1 MRIPTYTART
11 QRTSDMPGKRF
22 SVRKNAEPF
31 VRAELAKGEVAA
43 SLLDTAGEFAIQR
56 RDMIASQQFNQAA
69 LQIEEEMRDAMLD
82 LSKEQDFTN
91 VLDGK
96 NLWGQRMDRIRRDII
111 KTVQLPSLQKKLTH
125 EFNLSEVTNRF
136 KLKSVID
143 QKIVAGDQ
151 ATLARR
157 TENTANKYKTLSGQ
171 IKDYDIDMA
180 KLRTTYDAG
189 INKGRYNKDTVD
201 NLFSVMKKDIATS
214 VVAEYV
220 GSNPLRA
227 LDLQDSL
234 EQYYAK
240 GDAKF
245 LPQLDVGGEYTM
257 HTLLNLSGQD
267 ALDVL
272 TSIADDATKLSN
284 LRDKAEKREEEI
296 FQAGIETL
304 KNRWNYFELPNKK
317 EQTFVQNELSPTDS
331 AIPGVEKFFENDPD
345 GIITGEQIQNFIVEA
360 LGQANEIDDQFR
372 KNVEEEEAVS
382 SIPYADKSESSALGF
397 LDTANFEGTLTI
409 SLLNIYKNKL
419 SREDYLRYRTIIS
432 TKKDAEIALQS
443 QLADEATAALLKE
456 LSNSEKF
463 ALSEFRYDAQS
474 TDDPEIQ
481 RAKQASFHN
490 VQMSL
495 LDLEY
500 DVVNLSDDDFV
511 AKYNEPKSVSL
522 IRKKRK
528 EFIDDQDEI
537 FLRGVMIDYTNYITG
552 DTDVKFARQTGL
564 KLPLAAELKNK
575 NPISVLNAWYATQE
589 DNAKNQETYSFI
601 RSILV
606 GFSAQGLYEVPAE

>member
-11 QRTSDMPGKRF
+11 QRTNDMPGKRF
-22 SVRKNAEPF
+22 NVRKNAEPF

-96 NLWGQRMDRIRRDII
+96 NLWGQRMDKIRRDIV
-111 KTVQLPSLQKKLTH
+111 KTVQMPSLQKKLTH

-143 QKIVAGDQ
+143 QKIIAGDQ
-151 ATLARR
+151 ATLARL
-157 TENTANKYKTLSGQ
+157 TENIANKRKTLSGQ

-180 KLRTTYDAG
+180 NLRTKYNAG
-189 INKGRYNKDTVD
+189 IKQGRYNKDTVD
-201 NLFSVMKKDIATS
+201 NAFSVMKKDIATS

-227 LDLQDSL
+227 LDLMDSL

-257 HTLLNLSGQD
+257 HTLLNISGED

-284 LRDKAEKREEEI
+284 LREKKKKRDEEI

-317 EQTFVQNELSPTDS
+317 TETFVQNELSPTDK
-331 AIPGVEKFFENDPD
+331 AIPGVEEFFKNDPD
-345 GIITGEQIQNFIVEA
+345 GVITGEQIQNFIVDA

-382 SIPYADKSESSALGF
+382 SIPYADESESTALGY

-409 SLLNIYKNKL
+409 SLLRSYKNKL
-419 SREDYLRYRTIIS
+419 SREDYLRYQNIIS
-432 TKKDAEIALQS
+432 TKKDAQIALDS
-443 QLADEATAALLKE
+443 QLADDATAALLKE
-456 LSNSEKF
+456 LRNAEKY
-463 ALSEFRYDAQS
+463 AQSEFRYDEKS
-474 TDDPEIQ
+474 TDDPELQ

-500 DVVNLSDDDFV
+500 DVVNLSDEKFLE
-511 AKYNEPKSVSL
+511 KYNEPKSVSL

-537 FLRGVMIDYTNYITG
+537 FLRNVLIDYTQFITG
-552 DTDVKFARQTGL
+552 DTDVSFAREKGL
-564 KLPLAAELKNK
+564 KLPLAAELKSK

-589 DNAKNQETYSFI
+589 DNAANQETYSYI
-601 RSILV
+601 RSFLV
-606 GFSAQGLYEVPAE
+606 GYSAQGLFEVPAE

>member
-11 QRTSDMPGKRF
+11 QRTNDMPGKRF

-43 SLLDTAGEFAIQR
+43 ALLDTAGEFAIQR

-96 NLWGQRMDRIRRDII
+96 NLWGQRMDKIRRDII
-111 KTVQLPSLQKKLTH
+111 KTVQMPSLQKKLTH

-143 QKIVAGDQ
+143 QKIIAGEQ
-151 ATLARR
+151 ATLARL
-157 TENTANKYKTLSGQ
+157 TENIANKRKTLSGQ

-180 KLRTTYDAG
+180 NLRTKYDAG
-189 INKGRYNKDTVD
+189 IKQGRYNKDTVD
-201 NLFSVMKKDIATS
+201 NAFSVMKKDIATS

-227 LDLQDSL
+227 LDLMDSL

-257 HTLLNLSGQD
+257 HTLLNISGED

-284 LRDKAEKREEEI
+284 LRDKAKKREEEI

-317 EQTFVQNELSPTDS
+317 TETFVQNELSPTDK
-331 AIPGVEKFFENDPD
+331 AIPGVEEFFENDPD

-382 SIPYADKSESSALGF
+382 SIPYADESESTALGF

-409 SLLNIYKNKL
+409 SLLRSYKNKL
-419 SREDYLRYRTIIS
+419 SREDYLRYQTIIS

-456 LSNSEKF
+456 LRNAEKY
-463 ALSEFRYDAQS
+463 AQSEFRYDEKS
-474 TDDPEIQ
+474 TDDPELQ

-500 DVVNLSDDDFV
+500 DVVNLSDEKFLE
-511 AKYNEPKSVSL
+511 KYNEPKSVSL

-537 FLRGVMIDYTNYITG
+537 FLRNVLIDYTQFITG
-552 DTDVKFARQTGL
+552 DTDVSFAREKGL
-564 KLPLAAELKNK
+564 KLPLAAELKSK
-575 NPISVLNAWYATQE
+575 NPISVLNTWYATQE
-589 DNAKNQETYSFI
+589 DNAANQETYSYI
-601 RSILV
+601 RSFLV
-606 GFSAQGLYEVPAE
+606 GYSAQGLFEVPQE